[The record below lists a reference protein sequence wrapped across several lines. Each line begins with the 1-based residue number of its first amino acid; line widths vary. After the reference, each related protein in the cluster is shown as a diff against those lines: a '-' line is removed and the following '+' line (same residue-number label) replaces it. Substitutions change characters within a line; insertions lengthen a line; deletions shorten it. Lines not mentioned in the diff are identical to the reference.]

1 VSDREAV
8 LQALIERH
16 DVMRLFSAL
25 HGHGEEL
32 RIIGGA
38 PRNALLGL
46 PVNDIDCAITCQPE
60 ETMRRAHKA
69 GFKTVPTGI
78 AHGTVS
84 VIIDGVPFEVT
95 TLRTD
100 LDHDGR
106 RARVAFGRDF
116 VQDALRRDFTINAL
130 SIDAEGRLHDVTGGL
145 ADLKARRI
153 RFIGDAHQRI
163 REDYLRILRFFRFHA
178 AYGHGAPDAEGLH
191 ACIAERAGLA
201 SLSRERIRMEMLKL
215 LANPQAYET
224 LVVMA
229 DCGLLGLILG
239 GVPSTAR
246 LARVIGQGDT
256 MQALGALGVAIIED
270 ALRLAD
276 LWRLSNAEADRL
288 KAMALA
294 REALGCVPQA
304 FDAKGARRFVYRHG
318 NRAVLDALIG
328 EDAGL
333 LRQAALDWPC
343 PSLPW
348 SGRDLLK
355 HGHPPGPD
363 IGERLRI
370 AERAWIEADFPSDE
384 AKLARLLDLA
394 CGTDA
399 RVK

>member
-1 VSDREAV
+1 MNNHQAV
-8 LQALIERH
+8 LHALIERQ
-16 DVMRLFSAL
+16 DVVRLFEAL
-25 HGHGEEL
+25 HGHGDEL
-32 RIIGGA
+32 RIVGGA

-116 VQDALRRDFTINAL
+116 QQDALRRDFTINAL

-191 ACIAERAGLA
+191 ACIAEREGLA
-201 SLSRERIRMEMLKL
+201 GLSRERIRMEMLKL
-215 LANPQAYET
+215 LANPQAHDT
-224 LVVMA
+224 LMA
-229 DCGLLGLILG
+229 MSDCGLLGLILG
-239 GVPSTAR
+239 GVPYTAR
-246 LARVIGQGDT
+246 LTRVIGQGDA
-256 MQALGALGVAIIED
+256 MRALGVLGVEIVED
-270 ALRLAD
+270 ASRLAD
-276 LWRLSNAEADRL
+276 LWRLSGAEADRL
-288 KAMALA
+288 KAMARA
-294 REALGCVPQA
+294 REALGHAPQA
-304 FDAKGARRFVYRHG
+304 FDARAARRFVYRHG

-328 EDAGL
+328 EEAGL
-333 LRQAALDWPC
+333 LRETASHWPR
-343 PSLPW
+343 PALPW
-348 SGRDLLK
+348 SGRDLLRN
-355 HGHPPGPD
+355 GHTPGPG
-363 IGERLRI
+363 IGEYLRI
-370 AERAWIEADFPSDE
+370 AEQAWIEADFPSDK
-384 AKLARLLDLA
+384 ARLARLLDRS
-394 CGTDA
+394 CGMDA